1 MTGVPLYVALVGFGV
16 VAGIASGLLGVGGGT
31 VIVPFLTL
39 AVGLSQHS
47 AEATSLL
54 VILPTAIAGSLVL
67 RRRGVGNLGLSLR
80 FGVFG
85 AAGSV
90 LGALLALA
98 LPAATLRVVFA
109 VFVGLVGLRLARDGI
124 RAERSGRVREVANLM
139 PHLRLPVSQ
148 RARPR
153 SFARR

>member
-1 MTGVPLYVALVGFGV
+1 VTGITLYAALVGFGL
-16 VAGIASGLLGVGGGT
+16 VAGVASGLLGVGGGT
-31 VIVPFLTL
+31 IIVPFLTL

-54 VILPTAIAGSLVL
+54 VILPTAIAGSLAL
-67 RRRGVGNLGLSLR
+67 RRRGVGDLGLSLR

-98 LPAATLRVVFA
+98 LPAGALRIVFA
-109 VFVGLVGLRLARDGI
+109 VFVGIFGLRLARDGLV
-124 RAERSGRVREVANLM
+124 RS
-139 PHLRLPVSQ
+139 
-148 RARPR
+148 
-153 SFARR
+153 